1 MSRQQIAFY
10 SILML
15 IAFILLQVFER
26 SQQQSPDCTSA
37 YLSGAANW
45 SIGRDWQVNIEEMKH
60 FSTLSPEDRIEYR
73 FRNQEDTKPYAYN
86 AIGLMYVDVIARTLF
101 FWQGDLESLITLQQI
116 IHLLFS
122 LVILILLQPL
132 WKKIL
137 FFFLYTINPFILY
150 LVDFPY
156 YYFWQTI
163 PTSILLIYILRNRP
177 INSMILV
184 IAILFSFIAIIRPS
198 TLFIILFILAYIA
211 YNERKVLQGVLAIIL
226 FIGLTFA
233 LKPDSINQPW
243 HTMYIGVGAYPND
256 YNITLDDT
264 SGFKK
269 FENQT
274 GKAILGCRTNMENND
289 LYAEYIGD
297 FIKKEYFNIL
307 NESPELLVKNAVLNI
322 LQSYGLGYK
331 SNYMMVNYLSALIGL
346 VLIILLFW
354 FREYLLLLAI
364 GIASVSFTPYYPPIA
379 AYMFGSYILIVF
391 AWMIAIEKILHK
403 LTIRDEE

>member
-1 MSRQQIAFY
+1 
-10 SILML
+10 
-15 IAFILLQVFER
+15 
-26 SQQQSPDCTSA
+26 
-37 YLSGAANW
+37 
-45 SIGRDWQVNIEEMKH
+45 
-60 FSTLSPEDRIEYR
+60 
-73 FRNQEDTKPYAYN
+73 
-86 AIGLMYVDVIARTLF
+86 
-101 FWQGDLESLITLQQI
+101 
-116 IHLLFS
+116 
-122 LVILILLQPL
+122 
-132 WKKIL
+132 
-137 FFFLYTINPFILY
+137 
-150 LVDFPY
+150 
-156 YYFWQTI
+156 
-163 PTSILLIYILRNRP
+163 
-177 INSMILV
+177 MILV